1 MTSRLSRRAT
11 RHALPTPRKGLSLIE
26 VLVAVMILSIAMAF
40 VGHISSGLA
49 QYNRVN
55 DVVAKRTFAMQQQ
68 SNIIGAMPFASLTA
82 AVLPTTK
89 TFTVGDFTYV
99 RRVTL
104 STTGTTTS
112 GQTTLLT
119 VTIVPQTGIAS
130 DTLLKES
137 LSMVRTSPNCGTILG
152 TASC

>member
-1 MTSRLSRRAT
+1 MPSRLQAR
-11 RHALPTPRKGLSLIE
+11 PTHSAQRSTRKGLSLIE
-26 VLVAVMILSIAMAF
+26 VIVAIMILSIAMAF

-49 QYNRVN
+49 QYSRVN

-68 SNIIGAMPFASLTA
+68 ANIIGAMSFANLTA
-82 AVLPTTK
+82 AVLPATK
-89 TFTVGDFTYV
+89 TFTIDDFTYE
-99 RRVTL
+99 RRIAL

-112 GQTTLLT
+112 GQTTNLT
-119 VTIVPQTGIAS
+119 IIIVPQTGVPS

-137 LSMVRTSPNCGTILG
+137 LSMVRTSPNCGTVLG